1 MKIEINNIF
10 ILDLILEW
18 SNKLMKLIRRRPLG
32 KFKEAKIFIQ
42 NEDEL
47 PSHILATLQAAGLKI
62 RKMPLAEFRDVKFNE
77 LCILIG
83 SDDFFQFAI
92 EYSLP
97 RSTLAFI
104 PMDHSPLA
112 KHFYGSI
119 MPRGALLK
127 LIFGEI
133 TRSCPIM
140 VKMKH
145 LDGKVISKKTI
156 MLRIDPTSSFSSTF
170 QLDGKVRIENQSFDI
185 STPNCHR
192 IKILSNPEKGNL
204 F

>member
-1 MKIEINNIF
+1 MKT
-10 ILDLILEW
+10 
-18 SNKLMKLIRRRPLG
+18 IRRRPLG
-32 KFKEAKIFIQ
+32 RFKEAKIFIQ

-47 PSHILATLQAAGLKI
+47 PSHLLPTLQAAGLKL

-97 RSTLAFI
+97 RSTLGFI
-104 PMDHSPLA
+104 PTNHSSLA

-119 MPRGALLK
+119 IPRGALLK

-133 TRSCPIM
+133 TRSCPVM
-140 VKMKH
+140 VKMK
-145 LDGKVISKKTI
+145 
-156 MLRIDPTSSFSSTF
+156 
-170 QLDGKVRIENQSFDI
+170 QLDGKIVE
-185 STPNCHR
+185 
-192 IKILSNPEKGNL
+192 
-204 F
+204 

>member
-1 MKIEINNIF
+1 
-10 ILDLILEW
+10 
-18 SNKLMKLIRRRPLG
+18 MKLIRRRPLG
-32 KFKEAKIFIQ
+32 RFKEAKVFIQ
-42 NEDEL
+42 NQDVL
-47 PSHILATLQAAGLKI
+47 PSHILPTLQAAGLKI
-62 RKMPLAEFRDVKFNE
+62 RKMPLAEFRDVKFND

-104 PMDHSPLA
+104 SIDHSPLT

-140 VKMKH
+140 VKMKQ
-145 LDGKVISKKTI
+145 LDGKVVSKKTI

-170 QLDGKVRIENQSFDI
+170 QLEGKVKIENQSFDI

-192 IKILSNPEKGNL
+192 IKILSNPEKGNVNPEY
-204 F
+204 